1 MKCFDC
7 KKESAGFQF
16 GENGIFLCFY
26 CMAKR
31 ADKLSSDPKFV
42 EASRKAFAEN
52 CCCDD
57 KDVKDMKDGEAE

>member
-7 KKESAGFQF
+7 GKESAGFQF

-42 EASRKAFAEN
+42 EASRKAFAE
-52 CCCDD
+52 
-57 KDVKDMKDGEAE
+57 KLLL